1 MFVHSSV
8 LELGAV
14 MVLGYLIGVE
24 KVSFKQG
31 LTRVLKSGME
41 LTPHFLKQL
50 ESYDLE
56 KMAFVSIQRE

>member
-1 MFVHSSV
+1 V